1 MAKVGILMGSDSDMP
16 KMAKAA
22 DFLTDMGIEFNIN
35 VISAHRDPDKLFTYI
50 RAAEQNGT
58 KVIIAGA
65 GMAAHLPGVCAG
77 LSAMPVIGVPM
88 SNSLGGADALHS
100 IVQMPPGIP
109 VATVA
114 IDGALNAGI
123 LAAQILAV
131 SDEELYAKLVEYKK
145 NMREAVAKKDE
156 RLQEVGYK
164 NY

>member
-1 MAKVGILMGSDSDMP
+1 MAKVGILMGSDSDMG

-22 DFLTDMGIEFNIN
+22 DFLTEMGVEFNIN
-35 VISAHRDPDKLFTYI
+35 VISAHRDPQKLFKYFEDAKT
-50 RAAEQNGT
+50 NGT

-65 GMAAHLPGVCAG
+65 GMSAHLPGVSAA
-77 LSAMPVIGVPM
+77 LSSMPVIGVPM

-109 VATVA
+109 VACVA
-114 IDGALNAGI
+114 IDGALNAAI

-131 SDEELYAKLVEYKK
+131 ADDDLHTKLVEYRL
-145 NMREAVAKKDE
+145 NMRAAVAKKDE